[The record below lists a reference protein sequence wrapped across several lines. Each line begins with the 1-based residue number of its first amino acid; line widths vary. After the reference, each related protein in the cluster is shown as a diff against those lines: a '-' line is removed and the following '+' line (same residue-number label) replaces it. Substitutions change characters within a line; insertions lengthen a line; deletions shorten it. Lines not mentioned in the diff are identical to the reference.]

1 MIILGLDPGLA
12 SFGWAILEKDRKSGL
27 SIVDCGVIKTPAG
40 ELLGNRLCKIES
52 ELKDIIKN
60 NVPDMASIEELFFVK
75 NIKTAMAVSH
85 ARGVAILACSR
96 AGLKINEFTPIQVKQ
111 ALTGY
116 GQADKKQVGFMVQKI
131 LKMQT
136 LPKDDNTVD
145 AIALGICLAHSCGV
159 V

>member
-1 MIILGLDPGLA
+1 
-12 SFGWAILEKDRKSGL
+12 
-27 SIVDCGVIKTPAG
+27 
-40 ELLGNRLCKIES
+40 
-52 ELKDIIKN
+52 
-60 NVPDMASIEELFFVK
+60 MASIEELFFVK

-145 AIALGICLAHSCGV
+145 AIVWICLAPAGLYDCTHIWNFNFKKK
-159 V
+159 